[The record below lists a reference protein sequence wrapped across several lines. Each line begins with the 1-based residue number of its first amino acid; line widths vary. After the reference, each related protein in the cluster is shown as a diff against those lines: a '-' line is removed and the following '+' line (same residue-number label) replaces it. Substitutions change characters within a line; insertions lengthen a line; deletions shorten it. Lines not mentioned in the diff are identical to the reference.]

1 MPAAHLMLMRGAQN
15 QEAAQPM
22 AAAAITPV
30 ASEPSHN
37 TGPDTVKRPITL
49 ALTAIS
55 MSSVITG
62 TATMPLAMP
71 LMTAIQ
77 TNARIGLIVSTFA
90 IAPITMAARIVCVEG
105 LGLRWLA
112 RDANR
117 PPARFL

>member
-1 MPAAHLMLMRGAQN
+1 
-15 QEAAQPM
+15 M
-22 AAAAITPV
+22 AAATITPV

-62 TATMPLAMP
+62 TATMPL
-71 LMTAIQ
+71 MTAIQ
-77 TNARIGLIVSTFA
+77 TNARIGLMVSTFA
-90 IAPITMAARIVCVEG
+90 IAPDHDGGKDRCVEG
-105 LGLRWLA
+105 LGLQWLA